1 MIKYILSIG
10 VIIFLLIFS
19 VKMLCC
25 ESNNKQKE
33 KFDNQNEKKDK
44 QDEKK
49 DEKIIDS
56 FYNEKPSEIFID
68 IFNYSEPWRNG
79 LNNDKRELAINV

>member
-1 MIKYILSIG
+1 MIKYIFFIG
-10 VIIFLLIFS
+10 IIIFLLIVS
-19 VKMLCC
+19 VKILCYK
-25 ESNNKQKE
+25 SNIKKQKE
-33 KFDNQNEKKDK
+33 KFDNEG
-44 QDEKK
+44 EKK

-79 LNNDKRELAINV
+79 LTNDKRDLAINI

>member
-1 MIKYILSIG
+1 MIKYIFFIG
-10 VIIFLLIFS
+10 IIIFLLITS
-19 VKMLCC
+19 IKMLCYK
-25 ESNNKQKE
+25 SNIKKQKE
-33 KFDNQNEKKDK
+33 KFDNEGEKK
-44 QDEKK
+44 DEKK

-79 LNNDKRELAINV
+79 LANDKRDLAINI